1 MPLVKRLLRMPLVL
15 AHYAYASLIVMK
27 NKLKNIKKFA
37 KKRAAAA
44 DDNDAEAHALD
55 AKAEAEANTV
65 DAVAEEESNKRKA
78 PASEKGQSCQKRQGA
93 ISSICP
99 PMCIQQLLPCANPS
113 WCSFARRAEVFA
125 SLASDSSLGS
135 GDRTRRG
142 DEEAQ
147 SSG

>member
-1 MPLVKRLLRMPLVL
+1 MPLVL

-65 DAVAEEESNKRKA
+65 DA
-78 PASEKGQSCQKRQGA
+78 
-93 ISSICP
+93 
-99 PMCIQQLLPCANPS
+99 
-113 WCSFARRAEVFA
+113 
-125 SLASDSSLGS
+125 GS
-135 GDRTRRG
+135 RG
-142 DEEAQ
+142 GKQ
-147 SSG
+147 